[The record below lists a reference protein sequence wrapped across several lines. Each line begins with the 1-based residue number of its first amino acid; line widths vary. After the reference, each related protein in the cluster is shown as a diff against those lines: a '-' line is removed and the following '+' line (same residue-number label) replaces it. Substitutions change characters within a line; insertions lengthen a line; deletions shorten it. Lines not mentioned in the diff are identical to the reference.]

1 MYVPY
6 VEMIDIYTNTDYDHK
21 EYSNILAVKVD
32 AQNKKLISDNGYK
45 VLTSEGDIN
54 SYGGFSRVTYIDNV
68 IMGYVQEGNAFYSFD
83 KTTKEYFDKIKLG
96 WIS

>member
-1 MYVPY
+1 MMEQKIRINV
-6 VEMIDIYTNTDYDHK
+6 IGAG
-21 EYSNILAVKVD
+21 LAGSE
-32 AQNKKLISDNGYK
+32 ASFYLANKGYK

-68 IMGYVQEGNAFYSFD
+68 IMGYVQERNAFYSFD

-96 WIS
+96 